1 MTPPHHPAHP
11 LPAVGPLST
20 ADLLTNRIR
29 PYTWGSTT
37 AIARLTGRR
46 PTGEPEAELWMGAHP
61 DAPST
66 VDRGNGS
73 EPLDQ
78 VIARDPHN
86 ELGRRV
92 AERYGARLPFLVK
105 VLAAEHALSVQVH
118 PDAAQAEAG
127 YATEESAGIPR
138 DAAHRIYRDRHHKP
152 ELLCALDDFD
162 ALCGFRDPAA
172 TAALM
177 AALDAPALAPW
188 IATLRGADTATALRT
203 VLTDALDADRARGEE
218 AAAEL
223 APALERAAE
232 TRGPHAATYAA
243 YAAAARD
250 YPGDPGVVAALLLNH
265 VRLRPGQALFLDARV
280 PHAYLR
286 GTGVEIMANSDNVL
300 RCGLTCKHVDVRALA
315 TVVDFRPGPPAL
327 VHPVRGDEGEFH
339 YPTPAAEFALSRLD
353 LLGRATLSADG
364 PQVLL
369 CTEGTAELHRFPG
382 RPLTLRRGDSAFLPA
397 AGAPAELRGTATLY
411 RARVPEHTAV

>member
-11 LPAVGPLST
+11 LPAAGPLSA

-29 PYTWGSTT
+29 PYPWGSTT

-61 DAPST
+61 DSPST
-66 VDRGNGS
+66 LDRGNGP

-78 VIARDPHN
+78 VIARDPHH

-92 AERYGARLPFLVK
+92 AQRYGARLPFLVK
-105 VLAAEHALSVQVH
+105 LLAAEHALSVQVH
-118 PDAAQAEAG
+118 PSADQAEAG
-127 YATEESAGIPR
+127 YAAEEAAGVPR

-177 AALDAPALAPW
+177 ASLDAPALAPW
-188 IATLRGADTATALRT
+188 IATLRSADPATALRT
-203 VLTDALDADRARGEE
+203 VLTEALDADRAGGEE
-218 AAAEL
+218 AVAEL
-223 APALERAAE
+223 APALERAAG
-232 TRGPHAATYAA
+232 TPGPHSATFAA
-243 YAAAARD
+243 YAAAGRD
-250 YPGDPGVVAALLLNH
+250 YPGDPGLVAALLLNH

-280 PHAYLR
+280 PHAYLH

-300 RCGLTCKHVDVRALA
+300 RCGLTPKHVDVQALA
-315 TVVDFRPGPPAL
+315 TVVDFRPGPPTL
-327 VHPVRGDEGEFH
+327 VPPTGGVDGELH
-339 YPTPAAEFALSRLD
+339 YRTPAAEFALSRLD
-353 LLGRATLSADG
+353 LLGRATLAADG
-364 PQVLL
+364 PQILL
-369 CTEGTAELHRFPG
+369 CTEGSAELHRSPG
-382 RPLTLRRGDSAFLPA
+382 RSLTLRRGDSAFLSA
-397 AGAPAELRGTATLY
+397 TGAQAELRGTATLY
-411 RARVPEHTAV
+411 RARVPEHPAV